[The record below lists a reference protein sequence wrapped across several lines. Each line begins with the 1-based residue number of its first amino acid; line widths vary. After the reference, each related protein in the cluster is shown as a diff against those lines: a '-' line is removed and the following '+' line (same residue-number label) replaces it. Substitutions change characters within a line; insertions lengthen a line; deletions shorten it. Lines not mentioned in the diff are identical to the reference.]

1 MYPKICSFGECMIEI
16 IHQDINKYN
25 LSYAG
30 DTFNFAV
37 YFSRQKMKIDYLTAV
52 GISSLS
58 KSYLQ
63 FM

>member
-25 LSYAG
+25 QSYAG

-37 YFSRQKMKIDYLTAV
+37 YLSRQKMKID
-52 GISSLS
+52 
-58 KSYLQ
+58 
-63 FM
+63 